1 MKIAVLGG
9 TGRAGSEIVGELARR
24 GHAITAIAR
33 KPTAATEPG
42 ITPLA
47 VDATDAAALTAAI
60 KGHDAVV
67 SAMHFANPGIAEVVA
82 AARAAGVRR
91 LLVVGGA
98 GSLEVAPGQP
108 LIHQPDFPPEY
119 LGEARAGADAL
130 DYLRGIDDLDWT
142 FLSPSAFFFEGP
154 RTGTFR
160 LGKDALLSNA
170 DGSSIS
176 FADYAI
182 AMADEIEH
190 PAHIRA
196 RFTVGY

>member
-1 MKIAVLGG
+1 
-9 TGRAGSEIVGELARR
+9 
-24 GHAITAIAR
+24 
-33 KPTAATEPG
+33 
-42 ITPLA
+42 
-47 VDATDAAALTAAI
+47 
-60 KGHDAVV
+60 
-67 SAMHFANPGIAEVVA
+67 
-82 AARAAGVRR
+82 

-98 GSLEVAPGQP
+98 GSLEVAPGQR
-108 LIHQPDFPPEY
+108 LIDQPDFPPEY

-130 DYLRGIDDLDWT
+130 DYLRGVDDLDWT
-142 FLSPSAFFFEGP
+142 FLSPPAFFFEGP

-190 PAHIRA
+190 PAHICA